1 MMKVK
6 IEETGRVTM
15 KAALQD
21 FFKGYIDFSGRT
33 TRAGFWWMV
42 LSVAVVE
49 LILMAGMAISFS
61 MISPF
66 SKAPSVFT
74 SIFFMAM
81 IVVWLVAIIPML
93 ALTARRLRDAGL
105 STAGIIIGWM
115 IYVAAFSTIASYD
128 SAVIMFIAILMWL
141 IAFVLTLIPSNTL
154 VTSSQHRLL
163 TSIFRRK

>member
-42 LSVAVVE
+42 LLVAVVE

>member
-42 LSVAVVE
+42 LLVAVVE
-49 LILMAGMAISFS
+49 FILMAGMAISFS

-105 STAGIIIGWM
+105 STAGIIIGLM